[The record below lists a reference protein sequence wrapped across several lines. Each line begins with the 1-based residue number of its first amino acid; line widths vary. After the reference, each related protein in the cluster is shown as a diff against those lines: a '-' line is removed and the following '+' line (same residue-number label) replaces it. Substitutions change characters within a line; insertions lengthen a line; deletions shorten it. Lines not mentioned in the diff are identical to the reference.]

1 LQQAVILAVL
11 GYVPATL
18 ASLFLYRVVGEAI
31 MLPIY
36 MTPERAIGVLA
47 LSIGMCS
54 FAGVVALRKV
64 RAADPADIF

>member
-1 LQQAVILAVL
+1 
-11 GYVPATL
+11 
-18 ASLFLYRVVGEAI
+18 